1 MNDILSSISTIKN
14 FMGNAGRNTCNDYL
28 YTALEDAIESMEY
41 RVPKKCIIDSCPDHT
56 HYKCPSCGK
65 IHLSRYKHGCPSL
78 GKVPRFCE
86 YCGQDIDDNL
96 EGKEDGS

>member
-41 RVPKKCIIDSCPDHT
+41 RVPKKCV
-56 HYKCPSCGK
+56 K
-65 IHLSRYKHGCPSL
+65 
-78 GKVPRFCE
+78 
-86 YCGQDIDDNL
+86 YC
-96 EGKEDGS
+96 